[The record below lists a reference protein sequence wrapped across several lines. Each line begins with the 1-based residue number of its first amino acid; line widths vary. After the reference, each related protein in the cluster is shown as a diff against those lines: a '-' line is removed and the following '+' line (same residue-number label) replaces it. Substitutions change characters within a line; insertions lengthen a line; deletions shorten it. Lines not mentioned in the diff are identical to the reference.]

1 MSKPKKITLL
11 FCMNDRGQSRRSC
24 ASAGADALCLH
35 AKEQFASYP
44 EARIKIKKT
53 DCLGD
58 CKHGPIVQ
66 LLPADRLL
74 RNVTEA
80 DIDRLFARQLK

>member
-11 FCMNDRGQSRRSC
+11 FCMNDRGESRRSC
-24 ASAGADALCLH
+24 AGSGANALRLY
-35 AKEQFASYP
+35 ANEQLASHP
-44 EARIKIKKT
+44 EARIKIKKA

-66 LLPADRLL
+66 LLPADKLL

-80 DIDRLFARQLK
+80 DIDHLFLRQLK